1 VVQRFILQYRRF
13 GKKGNTL
20 QDIPNGK
27 QNMINDNPI
36 VFIVDDDESVRNSL
50 AWLIESVKIEV
61 ETFPSANEFLKRA
74 PYDGPGCL
82 VLDVRMPGLSGLD
95 LQNQL
100 AEAGRIIP
108 IIFITGHGN
117 ISMSVRAMKSGAID
131 FIEKPFE
138 DQTFLDAVNRSL
150 KKDRQTKLEQ
160 AKIKDIQQRVESL
173 TPREREV
180 FLLIVDGKLNKQIA
194 FELGTTERTI
204 KAHRAR
210 VMQKMKAASLADLVR
225 MAEKLNTYSP

>member
-1 VVQRFILQYRRF
+1 
-13 GKKGNTL
+13 
-20 QDIPNGK
+20 
-27 QNMINDNPI
+27 MINDDPI

-50 AWLIESVKIEV
+50 AWLIESVGIKV
-61 ETFPSANEFLKRA
+61 ETFFSANEFLKRA
-74 PYDGPGCL
+74 PYCGPACL

-100 AEAGRIIP
+100 AEAGRTIP

-131 FIEKPFE
+131 FIEKPFG
-138 DQTFLDAVNRSL
+138 DQTLLNAINRSL
-150 KKDRQTKLEQ
+150 NKDRQTKLEQ
-160 AKIKDIQQRVESL
+160 AKIKDIQQRVDSL

-180 FLLIVDGKLNKQIA
+180 FLLIIDGKLNKETA

-210 VMQKMKAASLADLVR
+210 IMQKMKASSFADLVR

>member
-1 VVQRFILQYRRF
+1 
-13 GKKGNTL
+13 
-20 QDIPNGK
+20 
-27 QNMINDNPI
+27 MIDDDPI

-50 AWLIESVKIEV
+50 AWLIESVRIKV
-61 ETFPSANEFLKRA
+61 ETFPSAKEFLKRA
-74 PYDGPGCL
+74 LYDGPACL

-100 AEAGRIIP
+100 AEAGRTIP

-117 ISMSVRAMKSGAID
+117 ISMSVSAMKSGAID

-138 DQTFLDAVNRSL
+138 DQTLLNAINRSL

-160 AKIKDIQQRVESL
+160 AKIKGIQQRVDSL
-173 TPREREV
+173 TPREHEV
-180 FLLIVDGKLNKQIA
+180 FLLIIDGKLNKEAA

-210 VMQKMKAASLADLVR
+210 IMQKMKAASFADLVR
-225 MAEKLNTYSP
+225 MAEKLNIYSP

>member
-1 VVQRFILQYRRF
+1 ML
-13 GKKGNTL
+13 K
-20 QDIPNGK
+20 DAS
-27 QNMINDNPI
+27 I

-50 AWLIESVKIEV
+50 AWLIESVGLKV

-74 PYDGPGCL
+74 PYDGPACL

-100 AEAGRIIP
+100 AEVRRTIP
-108 IIFITGHGN
+108 IIFITGHGS

-138 DQTFLDAVNRSL
+138 DQTLLDAINRSL
-150 KKDRQTKLEQ
+150 KKDKQIKIEQ
-160 AKIKDIQQRVESL
+160 AKVKDIQQRVDSL
-173 TPREREV
+173 TPRERDV
-180 FLLIVDGKLNKQIA
+180 FLFVIDGKLNKQIA

-210 VMQKMKAASLADLVR
+210 IMQKMKAESLADLVR
-225 MAEKLNTYSP
+225 MAEKLYLYSP

>member
-1 VVQRFILQYRRF
+1 
-13 GKKGNTL
+13 
-20 QDIPNGK
+20 
-27 QNMINDNPI
+27 MIEDDPI

-50 AWLIESVKIEV
+50 AWLIESVGIEV
-61 ETFPSANEFLKRA
+61 ETFSSAGGFLKHA
-74 PYDGPGCL
+74 TYNGPACL

-100 AEAGRIIP
+100 AEAGRTIP

-138 DQTFLDAVNRSL
+138 DQTLLDAIDRSL
-150 KKDRQTKLEQ
+150 KKDKQIKLEQ
-160 AKIKDIQQRVESL
+160 AKKKDIQKRVDFL

-180 FLLIVDGKLNKQIA
+180 FLLVIDGKLNKQIA

-210 VMQKMKAASLADLVR
+210 VMQKMKAQSLADLVR
-225 MAEKLNTYSP
+225 MSEKLHIYSS

>member
-1 VVQRFILQYRRF
+1 
-13 GKKGNTL
+13 
-20 QDIPNGK
+20 
-27 QNMINDNPI
+27 MINDDPI

-50 AWLIESVKIEV
+50 AWLIESVGIKV
-61 ETFPSANEFLKRA
+61 ETFFSANEFLKRA
-74 PYDGPGCL
+74 PYCGPACL

-100 AEAGRIIP
+100 AEAGRTIP

-138 DQTFLDAVNRSL
+138 DQTLLNAINRSL
-150 KKDRQTKLEQ
+150 NKDRQTKLEQ
-160 AKIKDIQQRVESL
+160 AKIKDIQQRVDSL

-180 FLLIVDGKLNKQIA
+180 FLLIIDGKLNKETA

-210 VMQKMKAASLADLVR
+210 IMQKMKASSFADLVR

>member
-1 VVQRFILQYRRF
+1 
-13 GKKGNTL
+13 
-20 QDIPNGK
+20 
-27 QNMINDNPI
+27 MIEDDPI
-36 VFIVDDDESVRNSL
+36 VFIVDDDESVCNSL
-50 AWLIESVKIEV
+50 AWLIESVRIKV

-74 PYDGPGCL
+74 PYNGPACL

-100 AEAGRIIP
+100 AEAGRTIP
-108 IIFITGHGN
+108 IIFISGHAN

-138 DQTFLDAVNRSL
+138 DQSLLNAINRSL

-160 AKIKDIQQRVESL
+160 VKIKDIQQRVDSL

-180 FLLIVDGKLNKQIA
+180 FLLIIDGKLNKEAA
-194 FELGTTERTI
+194 FELGTTVRTI

-210 VMQKMKAASLADLVR
+210 IMQKMKAASFADLVR
-225 MAEKLNTYSP
+225 MAEKLDTYSP

>member
-1 VVQRFILQYRRF
+1 
-13 GKKGNTL
+13 
-20 QDIPNGK
+20 
-27 QNMINDNPI
+27 MIEDDPI
-36 VFIVDDDESVRNSL
+36 VFIVDDDKSVRNSL
-50 AWLIESVKIEV
+50 AWLVESVGIKV

-74 PYDGPGCL
+74 PYCGPACL
-82 VLDVRMPGLSGLD
+82 VLAVRMPGLSGLD

-100 AEAGRIIP
+100 AEAGRTIP

-138 DQTFLDAVNRSL
+138 DQTLLNAINRSH

-160 AKIKDIQQRVESL
+160 AKIKDIQQRVDSL

-180 FLLIVDGKLNKQIA
+180 FLLIIDGKLNKETA

-210 VMQKMKAASLADLVR
+210 IMQKMKASSFADLVR
-225 MAEKLNTYSP
+225 MAEKLNTNSP